1 MLYFPRK
8 IQNHETTES
17 GYGCGLVV
25 KVLGRVTS
33 ETGVSPRGPDVV
45 HRIRIPRAWLTDG
58 ALVEFEVPR
67 NVMCAACEGGGCDRC
82 DRSGAFSLRGRNEPA
97 ELVRVTLPQRAFDEP
112 PSSGPKG
119 FLVRIP
125 EKGGLAPPG
134 SRLPRGL
141 LLLRIEP
148 ADKPDAGVRL
158 QAAAAK
164 LEAAPVEAPV
174 EQLPAP
180 RRRSLAVPIVA
191 ILVVLWIAFLVFLRV
206 TGRG

>member
-1 MLYFPRK
+1 M
-8 IQNHETTES
+8 
-17 GYGCGLVV
+17 
-25 KVLGRVTS
+25 
-33 ETGVSPRGPDVV
+33 

-58 ALVEFEVPR
+58 AVVEFEVPR
-67 NVMCAACEGGGCDRC
+67 NVMCAACEGGGCDKCERA
-82 DRSGAFSLRGRNEPA
+82 GAFSLRARQEKA
-97 ELVRVTLPQRAFDEP
+97 EVVRVTLPQRAFDEP

-125 EKGGLAPPG
+125 EKGGLPPEG

-158 QAAAAK
+158 EGARKPEA
-164 LEAAPVEAPV
+164 LPEEAAPAR
-174 EQLPAP
+174 LPAP
-180 RRRSLAVPIVA
+180 RRRSRAVPIVA